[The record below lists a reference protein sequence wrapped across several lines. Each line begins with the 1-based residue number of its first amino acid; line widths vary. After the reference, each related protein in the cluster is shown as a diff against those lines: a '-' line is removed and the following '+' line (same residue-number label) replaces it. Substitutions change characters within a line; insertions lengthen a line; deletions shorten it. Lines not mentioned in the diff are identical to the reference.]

1 MSQML
6 LFAHLCLENGDLSK
20 NKNELDKHSNIS
32 ESHSA
37 LQNCLGVTGPE
48 LEEEESH
55 TLHLQEAAAL
65 ERSFGH
71 EDQDSNVNLYVTH
84 MVLYPL

>member
-1 MSQML
+1 ML

-20 NKNELDKHSNIS
+20 NKNELDKHSNIP

-55 TLHLQEAAAL
+55 LL
-65 ERSFGH
+65 S
-71 EDQDSNVNLYVTH
+71 S
-84 MVLYPL
+84 